1 MSLVPDRDVSPPVQG
16 AKLTIDELWQLPDDG
31 MRHELIAGEHHV
43 SPPPNLKHQAVIG
56 VIYFFLHQHVRQF
69 GGGRVY
75 MAPTGVVLSDADAV
89 EPDILF
95 VGEARLGIL
104 VPKFVHGA
112 PDLVVEVGSPST
124 RRRDLRDKLHLYE
137 RSGVTEY
144 WFADP
149 ELDSVTVYRLVDGRF
164 VRAADLSRDARDTL
178 TSPLLPGLAI
188 PLAEIFAE

>member
-1 MSLVPDRDVSPPVQG
+1 
-16 AKLTIDELWQLPDDG
+16 
-31 MRHELIAGEHHV
+31 V

-56 VIYFFLHQHVRQF
+56 VIHFFLHQHVRQF

-75 MAPTGVVLSDADAV
+75 VAPTGVVLSEHDAV
-89 EPDILF
+89 EPDVLF
-95 VGEARLGIL
+95 VSDARLGIL

-124 RRRDLRDKLHLYE
+124 RRRDLRDKLRLYE
-137 RSGVTEY
+137 RSGVSEY

-149 ELDSVTVYRLVDGRF
+149 ELDSVAVYRLVDGRF
-164 VRAADLSRDARDTL
+164 IRALELSRDTLDTL

-188 PLAEIFAE
+188 PLAEVFAE